1 MSVGGDSL
9 CDRCADRRMAA
20 VTGFPLLPDPPPPIE
35 LADGLGVRRRFRFRV
50 WRAVTGIEVELLEEH
65 ADVPDDGYR
74 FAVLGSHDADVPAL
88 VDAVVA
94 RATASLVTGPH
105 LEPTTHR
112 TGWQVAGDVVEGR
125 FEWGLGRADD
135 DPYDVIIDGRRL
147 TWDEFGRTLASFE
160 GWRFRLLIEDRCD
173 DLRPDADV
181 IPLLTSHRQEPQPM
195 TPPTISPTIDELLEE
210 FQLEQQRR
218 LAPRTFRN
226 YADII
231 GLLRDCLNGYGHLAL
246 APDQRA
252 RWEAAYDDDPDAFVH
267 LFGADEIVANLGEF
281 LDYFMIRKVMASE
294 DLLRAAG
301 TVTKKLAGWLG
312 ERQLIDTATAAVAAE
327 RAGDA
332 ARDLP
337 KADRLTGIL
346 YDHADHTD
354 IDVDDV
360 SDDDY
365 LDDYLMVERVEPGQL
380 WFEGG
385 VGPVAVPTAA
395 TNLAQPGWSINVV
408 LARTG
413 ATWHLVEVGNVYP

>member
-1 MSVGGDSL
+1 M
-9 CDRCADRRMAA
+9 
-20 VTGFPLLPDPPPPIE
+20 
-35 LADGLGVRRRFRFRV
+35 
-50 WRAVTGIEVELLEEH
+50 
-65 ADVPDDGYR
+65 
-74 FAVLGSHDADVPAL
+74 PAL

-94 RATASLVTGPH
+94 RATASLATGPH
-105 LEPTTHR
+105 LEPTTHGS
-112 TGWQVAGDVVEGR
+112 GWQVAGDAVEGR
-125 FEWGLGRADD
+125 FEWGPGRTHD
-135 DPYDVIIDGRRL
+135 DPYDVIVDGRRL

-160 GWRFRLLIEDRCD
+160 GWRFRLLIEDPCD

-181 IPLLTSHRQEPQPM
+181 ITLPASQRQERLPM
-195 TPPTISPTIDELLEE
+195 ALPTISPTIDELLDE

-231 GLLRDCLNGYGHLAL
+231 GLLRDCLNGYGHQAL

-252 RWEAAYDDDPDAFVH
+252 RWEAAADDDPDAFVH
-267 LFGADEIVANLGEF
+267 LFGAEEIVANLGEF

-294 DLLRAAG
+294 DLLRSAG
-301 TVTKKLAGWLG
+301 TVTKKLVGWLG

-337 KADRLTGIL
+337 KADRLAGIL
-346 YDHADHTD
+346 YDHAEQTG

-360 SDDDY
+360 ADDDY
-365 LDDYLMVERVEPGQL
+365 LDDHLMVERVEPGQL

-395 TNLAQPGWSINVV
+395 TDLAQPGWSINVV